1 MNIAITGSNGFIG
14 SNLKKYLLK
23 NYAEINLIEI
33 NRAIREK
40 SNRNQ
45 YTYNEFLSLKVE
57 SNIDIFIHLGSPNY
71 DYSNDNSIKSGI
83 EDLTERILSK
93 LSKYNCKKFIYFSSC
108 KIYGESSSKNIVY
121 SEKTKPKPFTDYAKS
136 KLNAE
141 SLVIKK
147 SHENGYNY
155 LIYRLPFVYGKN
167 FKSNLA
173 NILKIIDLS
182 LPMLSISNQLKLKKS
197 FLSIENLMAIIN
209 ENIKND
215 KTINNNTFNLSDLDS
230 ISVSDFLKIYKKH
243 KKSRSIIINIPIIF
257 FKILIKIPIL
267 NKIIIKIFGSFE
279 IDNKKIINSTMVKIK
294 STDECL
300 YDLSK
305 N

>member
-1 MNIAITGSNGFIG
+1 MNIAVTGSNGFIG
-14 SNLKKYLLK
+14 SNLKKYLLE
-23 NYAEINLIEI
+23 NYSEINLIEI
-33 NRAIREK
+33 NRAKKEK
-40 SNRNQ
+40 SVRNE
-45 YTYNEFLSLKVE
+45 YTYDEFLSLKVQT
-57 SNIDIFIHLGSPNY
+57 NIDIFIHLGSPNY
-71 DYSNDNSIKSGI
+71 DFSDDDSIKLGI
-83 EDLTERILSK
+83 EDLTEKILIK

-108 KIYGESSSKNIVY
+108 KVYGESSFKKTVY
-121 SEKTKPKPFTDYAKS
+121 SEQTKPKPITDYAKS

-141 SLVIKK
+141 NLVIKK
-147 SHENGYNY
+147 SNKYKYNY

-173 NILKIIDLS
+173 KILKIIDLS
-182 LPMLSISNQLKLKKS
+182 LPIPSISNQFNLKKS
-197 FLSIENLMAIIN
+197 FLSIENLLAIIN

-215 KTINNNTFNLSDLDS
+215 KTIDNNTFNLSDLDS
-230 ISVSDFLKIYKKH
+230 ISVDDFLKIYKKH
-243 KKSRSIIINIPIIF
+243 KKSRSFIINIPIIF

-267 NKIIIKIFGSFE
+267 NKIVIKIFGSFE
-279 IDNKKIINSTMVKIK
+279 IDNKKIINSTFVKIK